1 MSSTQAI
8 IKQGDTTDTFQ
19 VSPFPLGELVENLS
33 DPGWSCRSVVTNKL
47 GGTIVIDNPVT
58 TKTVDDLYFETSL
71 ASPDTDI
78 LDAKAYIWIIE
89 IENLL
94 TTPIYRREHHISL
107 VVEKQGA
114 PDLTEI
120 ETCFDINTI
129 GTAAGSF
136 LDIDIVV
143 IDNAALPEGTI
154 TRVDLK
160 DIGDNILQTA
170 GYISSVVNG
179 ADLEITLTE
188 DVTTAPVKIC
198 FIT

>member
-33 DPGWSCRSVVTNKL
+33 DAGWTCRSVVIPRI
-47 GGTIVIDNPVT
+47 GVAPVIDNPVT

-107 VVEKQGA
+107 VVERQGA
-114 PDLTEI
+114 LALTET

-136 LDIDIVV
+136 LDIEIVV
-143 IDNAALPEGTI
+143 IDNAALPGGTI

-160 DIGDNILQTA
+160 DIGGSVLQTA
-170 GYISSVVNG
+170 GDVSSVVNG

-188 DVTTAPVKIC
+188 DVVTAPVEIC